1 MPITTTRLS
10 ASVAVLAALP
20 LLVWCQRPPEPAPS
34 SAPAAPSPAP
44 TVVMDSTLNRA
55 ALLAALSEAG
65 SALADGR
72 DRDAGLSGRTVS
84 VRLPFGCDGTVNA
97 ADSALAGLPRL
108 VRNPDGSL
116 SLTVTPEDLKARI
129 AAGGVAPSVEAGL
142 DHWDAVEG
150 FWIARPWSGLEA
162 CSPAAPVSAAAKTPP
177 VVAPDDANMETAK
190 SKTAKALAEAPIA
203 PIVPERTAG
212 LAAVVEADG
221 SRLGRRQGRGQAQA
235 YAHVIRGEK
244 GAAATPAPGGYALR
258 LEGRL
263 TTFADGKA
271 VKCVQRD
278 LESRPVCVAALR
290 LDRLAFEDG
299 ATGALLSEWRP
310 R

>member
-1 MPITTTRLS
+1 MPITTTRLV

-34 SAPAAPSPAP
+34 SPAPAPSPTP
-44 TVVMDSTLNRA
+44 TVVIDSTLNRA
-55 ALLAALSEAG
+55 ALLAALTEAG

-72 DRDAGLSGRTVS
+72 ERDAALSGRTVS
-84 VRLPFGCDGTVNA
+84 VRLPFGCGGTVSAEDTA
-97 ADSALAGLPRL
+97 AAGLPRL
-108 VRNPDGSL
+108 VRNRDGGL
-116 SLTVTPEDLKARI
+116 TLTVTPEDLKARI
-129 AAGGVAPSVEAGL
+129 AAGGVAPAAETSL
-142 DHWDAVEG
+142 DQWDAVEG
-150 FWIARPWSGLEA
+150 FWIARPWSGLDA
-162 CSPAAPVSAAAKTPP
+162 CPASPIAATAPVATPEATKVEADPSKPAKAAVEAPPP
-177 VVAPDDANMETAK
+177 VQI
-190 SKTAKALAEAPIA
+190 L
-203 PIVPERTAG
+203 PERTAG
-212 LAAVVEADG
+212 LAAVVEADS
-221 SRLGRRQGRGQAQA
+221 SRLGRRQGRA

-244 GAAATPAPGGYALR
+244 GTAPTPAPGGYALR

-271 VKCVQRD
+271 VKCAQKDV
-278 LESRPVCVAALR
+278 ESRPVCVAALR

>member
-1 MPITTTRLS
+1 MPITTTRLV
-10 ASVAVLAALP
+10 APVAVLAALP
-20 LLVWCQRPPEPAPS
+20 LLVWCQRPPEPAPAA
-34 SAPAAPSPAP
+34 APAPAP
-44 TVVMDSTLNRA
+44 TVVIDSALNRA
-55 ALLAALSEAG
+55 ALLAALTEAG

-72 DRDAGLSGRTVS
+72 DRDAALNGRTVS
-84 VRLPFGCDGTVNA
+84 VRLPFGCGGTVSADDTA
-97 ADSALAGLPRL
+97 AAGLPRL
-108 VRNPDGSL
+108 VRNPDGGL
-116 SLTVTPEDLKARI
+116 TLTVTPEDLKARI
-129 AAGGVAPSVEAGL
+129 AAGGVAPAAETSL
-142 DHWDAVEG
+142 HQWDAIEG
-150 FWIARPWSGLEA
+150 FWIARPWSGLDVCPTAAATETTPVA
-162 CSPAAPVSAAAKTPP
+162 IAAAAPVAARVEADKVKPAETPP
-177 VVAPDDANMETAK
+177 APVAN
-190 SKTAKALAEAPIA
+190 L
-203 PIVPERTAG
+203 PERTAG

-221 SRLGRRQGRGQAQA
+221 SRLGRRQGRGQDQA

-244 GAAATPAPGGYALR
+244 GIAPTPAPGGYALR

-278 LESRPVCVAALR
+278 VESRPVCVAALR

>member
-1 MPITTTRLS
+1 MPITTTRLV
-10 ASVAVLAALP
+10 APVAVLAALP

-34 SAPAAPSPAP
+34 PAPATSSPTP
-44 TVVMDSTLNRA
+44 KVVIDSTLNRA
-55 ALLAALSEAG
+55 ALLAALTEAG

-72 DRDAGLSGRTVS
+72 DRDRDAGLNGRTVS
-84 VRLPFGCDGTVNA
+84 VRLPFGCGGTAGADDA
-97 ADSALAGLPRL
+97 AAAGLPRL
-108 VRNPDGSL
+108 VRNPDGGL
-116 SLTVTPEDLKARI
+116 TLTVTPEDLKARI
-129 AAGGVAPSVEAGL
+129 SAGGVAPAAETSL
-142 DHWDAVEG
+142 DQWDAIEG
-150 FWIARPWSGLEA
+150 FWIARPWSGADA
-162 CSPAAPVSAAAKTPP
+162 CPAPAIAATAPVAAPEASKVEADGSKPAKTAVEASPP
-177 VVAPDDANMETAK
+177 VQI
-190 SKTAKALAEAPIA
+190 L
-203 PIVPERTAG
+203 PERTAG
-212 LAAVVEADG
+212 LAAVVEADA
-221 SRLGRRQGRGQAQA
+221 SRLGRRQGQA

-278 LESRPVCVAALR
+278 VESRPVCVAALR